1 MKLISTHCFL
11 ISILLFSLFL
21 INIEAAKITLQE
33 EKDDHQEL
41 AIYDDSLNSSNNE
54 TESNSSFLHR
64 NDRSLRQKMRAR
76 AVRLTCN
83 KFPRL
88 CYAKGSPGP
97 HCCKKKC
104 VNVLTDKL
112 NCGKCGNK
120 CKYSE
125 VCCKGKCVNPSFNR
139 SHCGGCNNRCKNG
152 GFCAFGLCNYA

>member
-11 ISILLFSLFL
+11 ISVLLFSLFL
-21 INIEAAKITLQE
+21 INIEANTTLEE
-33 EKDDHQEL
+33 EKDDHHQEL
-41 AIYDDSLNSSNNE
+41 AIDDSLDSSNNE
-54 TESNSSFLHR
+54 NESTSSFLHR
-64 NDRSLRQKMRAR
+64 KDRSLRQKMRTR
-76 AVRLTCN
+76 TVRSTCN
-83 KFPRL
+83 KFPRI